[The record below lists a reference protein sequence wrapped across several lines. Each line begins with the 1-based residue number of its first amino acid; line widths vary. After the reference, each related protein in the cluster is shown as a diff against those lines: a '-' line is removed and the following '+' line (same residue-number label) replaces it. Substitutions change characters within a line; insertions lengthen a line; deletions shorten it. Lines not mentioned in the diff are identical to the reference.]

1 MPWSGRSPNCWS
13 SRCRAKVYMSGT
25 AIRRK
30 PTRSPASHN
39 LLKPCPSLARRS
51 GSKRRRRKAE
61 PSGGI
66 VYEPADTPK
75 CPECSGNP
83 RLLCRGTSSSNPSP
97 SSSESGELPYCRRRL
112 VPISSKASPNCRP
125 ITWPRLPARTWPR
138 SGVRRRYRL
147 GLRDAPPDRV
157 FRTVRL
163 YRDRHD
169 VQCCRPSLCFPRAP
183 TANLPA
189 FESGA

>member
-1 MPWSGRSPNCWS
+1 MPPATHPADRSRAAS
-13 SRCRAKVYMSGT
+13 SSCRC
-25 AIRRK
+25 
-30 PTRSPASHN
+30 
-39 LLKPCPSLARRS
+39 C
-51 GSKRRRRKAE
+51 RRRRRPREASHQILIGQLGNRDWYLLSERRSPTPPAADRSPSNQARQKARQ
-61 PSGGI
+61 
-66 VYEPADTPK
+66 PA
-75 CPECSGNP
+75 SP
-83 RLLCRGTSSSNPSP
+83 RPRTRSSNPVP
-97 SSSESGELPYCRRRL
+97 SSSESGELPYCRSRL
-112 VPISSKASPNCRP
+112 VPISSNASPNCRP